1 MSKMFSPKKV
11 IPPCWQDM
19 NLATQYKVQTES
31 LEWFMT
37 GWLIKDS
44 VLSDRDEIIQY

>member
-1 MSKMFSPKKV
+1 
-11 IPPCWQDM
+11 M

-31 LEWFMT
+31 LERFMT